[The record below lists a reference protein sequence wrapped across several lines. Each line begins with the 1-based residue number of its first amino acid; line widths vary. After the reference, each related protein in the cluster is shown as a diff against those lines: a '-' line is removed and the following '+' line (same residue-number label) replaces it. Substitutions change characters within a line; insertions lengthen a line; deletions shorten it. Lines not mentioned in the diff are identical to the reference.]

1 MLDDELRKAIRELL
15 GVDETL
21 VPDALIDSPL
31 IGQRIE
37 AQVLAEIGP
46 PDFLLRPIAEQ
57 EAIRRIIAHRIAAA
71 LLGTGTLRDEMSVTQ
86 ERFGQQYTVTRAS
99 NLTEWAAELEAIAA
113 SELAKLTQT
122 GTLHH
127 FMLARGR
134 RGA

>member
-122 GTLHH
+122 GALHH

>member
-1 MLDDELRKAIRELL
+1 MLDDELRNAIRELL